1 MDNTSLKPKSFWKK
15 PEGKT
20 GMLFMGLLGAGG
32 LYGLYKVLP
41 FLIEIVENTLYLGVL

>member
-1 MDNTSLKPKSFWKK
+1 MEYLKPKSFWER

-20 GMLFMGLLGAGG
+20 GMLFTGLLGAGA

-41 FLIEIVENTLYLGVL
+41 S